1 MLRFTVSKPRHPR
14 APRRPARVVH
24 STLRAVAS
32 SATPFLTAML
42 VSRRLQTHNQLRHSP
57 GPLRTISRA
66 HLRHGTLG
74 LDDSPAQFGLSTH
87 VARRTKRLDIA
98 RQFQRA
104 ILGGLSRASVQF
116 TVDPQDYLDRIR
128 RAHALSIGSFR
139 DMFFVPQETVD
150 HLADQT
156 ISAAIKLATIEGTG
170 LGIGGLVTVV
180 PDLGILAVICMRM
193 IQKLSL
199 LYGFEC
205 ATENEIAELWIAAAS
220 AAGVTLGRDL
230 VEKEVVERFVP
241 RVMERIAL
249 RAGAEVAEKWTAR
262 LIPVVSG
269 AIGGALNYYFVR
281 AWGRRAKQHFRERH
295 LRMRGRLALPAR
307 TDSYTLHPP
316 KS

>member
-1 MLRFTVSKPRHPR
+1 M
-14 APRRPARVVH
+14 
-24 STLRAVAS
+24 
-32 SATPFLTAML
+32 
-42 VSRRLQTHNQLRHSP
+42 
-57 GPLRTISRA
+57 
-66 HLRHGTLG
+66 
-74 LDDSPAQFGLSTH
+74 
-87 VARRTKRLDIA
+87 ARRTKRFDLA
-98 RQFQRA
+98 RQFQQA
-104 ILGGLSRASVQF
+104 ILAGLSRGSVRF
-116 TVDPQDYLDRIR
+116 TVDRDDYLDRLR

-170 LGIGGLVTVV
+170 LGIGGLATVV

-199 LYGFEC
+199 IYGFEC
-205 ATENEIAELWIAAAS
+205 ATEDEIADLWIAAAS

-230 VEKEVVERFVP
+230 LEKEVVERFVP

-281 AWGRRAKQHFRERH
+281 AWGRRAKQHFRRRH
-295 LRMRGRLALPAR
+295 LRMRRQLALPTSGA
-307 TDSYTLHPP
+307 SGLALP
-316 KS
+316 SASE

>member
-1 MLRFTVSKPRHPR
+1 M
-14 APRRPARVVH
+14 
-24 STLRAVAS
+24 
-32 SATPFLTAML
+32 
-42 VSRRLQTHNQLRHSP
+42 SRR
-57 GPLRTISRA
+57 A
-66 HLRHGTLG
+66 
-74 LDDSPAQFGLSTH
+74 
-87 VARRTKRLDIA
+87 KRLDLST
-98 RQFQRA
+98 QFQQA
-104 ILGGLSRASVQF
+104 IFAGLSRASVRL
-116 TVDPQDYLDRIR
+116 TVDREDYLDRIR
-128 RAHALSIGSFR
+128 RAHGLSIGSFR

-170 LGIGGLVTVV
+170 LGIGGIATVV

-205 ATENEIAELWIAAAS
+205 ATENEVAELWVAAAS

-230 VEKEVVERFVP
+230 IEKEVLERFVP
-241 RVMERIAL
+241 RVMQRIAI
-249 RAGAEVAEKWTAR
+249 RVGAEVAEKWTAR

-295 LRMRGRLALPAR
+295 LRMRQQLALPDASGAARLALP
-307 TDSYTLHPP
+307 TS
-316 KS
+316 SE